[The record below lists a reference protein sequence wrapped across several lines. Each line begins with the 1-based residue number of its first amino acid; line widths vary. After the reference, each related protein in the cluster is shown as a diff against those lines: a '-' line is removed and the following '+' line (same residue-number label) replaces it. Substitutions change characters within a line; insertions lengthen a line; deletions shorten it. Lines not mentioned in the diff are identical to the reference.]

1 MTIDPAVF
9 ESLRH
14 KRECAQERRRMAHTR
29 EVQIINAA
37 QTVVAI
43 MQSRMAVT
51 EEGCNMHASES
62 EHNAYRAAMQ
72 YLTKVFSLTEPGS
85 R

>member
-1 MTIDPAVF
+1 
-9 ESLRH
+9 
-14 KRECAQERRRMAHTR
+14 MAHTR

-43 MQSRMAVT
+43 MQQRMVVT
-51 EEGCNMHASES
+51 EDGCNMHASEY
-62 EHNAYRAAMQ
+62 ERNAYCAAMQ
-72 YLTKVFSLTEPGS
+72 YLTKVFSVTEPGS